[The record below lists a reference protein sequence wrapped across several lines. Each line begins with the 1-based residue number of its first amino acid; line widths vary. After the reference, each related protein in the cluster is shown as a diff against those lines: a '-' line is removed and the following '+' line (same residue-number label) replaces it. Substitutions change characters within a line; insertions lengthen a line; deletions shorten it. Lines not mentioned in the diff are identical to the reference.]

1 MLKNTETKQYVL
13 HGKDF
18 DMQQCTSAAARSS
31 ASRCRTSRRRQSY
44 GYNSLERN
52 IVDKNTLW
60 KYRAVREW
68 EEIFATGPTTVDY
81 EVLVY
86 LTTKDTKFEIDVHF
100 TQERIFIFVIFLC
113 FLSLYK

>member
-1 MLKNTETKQYVL
+1 
-13 HGKDF
+13 
-18 DMQQCTSAAARSS
+18 MQQCTSAAARSS

-100 TQERIFIFVIFLC
+100 TQERILFFNFLIFFHRYINEEISFLT
-113 FLSLYK
+113 SVGSVRV